1 MRLGTKPFEN
11 SNPEDQLAWLVLR
24 VIAALSPCTKASLI
38 DYVIAAGDSNS
49 KVGQT
54 TFTPHRRKLVGDAL
68 LKLKGFAFIRFTQEQ
83 IAVTDEG
90 RRFLSELELIASRRD
105 DRSVKTAEINRELQ
119 AQLGTRYIALL
130 REYASNLLAR
140 YIPRIKRSCQDR
152 LAGAGHGFLMNG
164 VRARD
169 IALEVWEGKVTP
181 IILTRFSRVCCKS
194 AQATA
199 NSLVNWQTQI
209 GAALWKNGKVSWLSL
224 NNKLAGLSRLAI
236 VVGVLLVALSAAGS
250 VALLSGNRA
259 ESKPETSTVSLREPP
274 IVWFYDGQ
282 DHPQQSIFVKRNFSG
297 ATWIEGISIRGEN
310 KSNQSLTAVQA
321 TLISDSGEQIELTV
335 RATGG
340 QQAQADAPNVPSGSE
355 FSLEY
360 GFHSDASGR
369 QTGMAAEEF
378 LSKYGGMIFRLG
390 YTVPG
395 AQRTLLEYFSPSRL
409 KAQLADAS
417 AQRREFD

>member
-1 MRLGTKPFEN
+1 M
-11 SNPEDQLAWLVLR
+11 
-24 VIAALSPCTKASLI
+24 
-38 DYVIAAGDSNS
+38 
-49 KVGQT
+49 
-54 TFTPHRRKLVGDAL
+54 
-68 LKLKGFAFIRFTQEQ
+68 
-83 IAVTDEG
+83 
-90 RRFLSELELIASRRD
+90 
-105 DRSVKTAEINRELQ
+105 
-119 AQLGTRYIALL
+119 
-130 REYASNLLAR
+130 
-140 YIPRIKRSCQDR
+140 
-152 LAGAGHGFLMNG
+152 
-164 VRARD
+164 
-169 IALEVWEGKVTP
+169 
-181 IILTRFSRVCCKS
+181 
-194 AQATA
+194 
-199 NSLVNWQTQI
+199 
-209 GAALWKNGKVSWLSL
+209 
-224 NNKLAGLSRLAI
+224 
-236 VVGVLLVALSAAGS
+236 GVLLVALSAAGS

-259 ESKPETSTVSLREPP
+259 ESKPETPTVSLREPP

-335 RATGG
+335 RAIRG
-340 QQAQADAPNVPSGSE
+340 QQAADAPNVPSGSE

-369 QTGMAAEEF
+369 QTGMPAEEF
-378 LSKYGGMIFRLG
+378 LSKYGGMIFRLR